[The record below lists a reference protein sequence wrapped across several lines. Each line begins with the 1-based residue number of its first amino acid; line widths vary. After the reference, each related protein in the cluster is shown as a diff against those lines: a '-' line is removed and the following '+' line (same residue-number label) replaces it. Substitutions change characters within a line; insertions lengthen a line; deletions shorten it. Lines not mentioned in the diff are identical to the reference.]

1 MNEPNPLKNEVEQRR
16 LEDTIPPVVDGVTRG
31 DERKMRRDMLRLN
44 ASSAKEAKI
53 AAKEAAK
60 EAKIAAKRADKE
72 AKIAAKKAD
81 KEAKIAA
88 KKADKEAEIAAKV
101 LKTAKELRPE
111 TVAVTD
117 AGPTPDGR
125 ADLVEKSGFEVDCM
139 YDFSNE
145 PVPRSKKELVALVL
159 KLNDVNVELR
169 KRLRENALADP
180 AQAAATIMAEAAR
193 SADRTISEAQKRR
206 DSLIE
211 ETGRMLQTSLEEVR
225 EEMTAALERAAGAA
239 IDAVKNMKIR

>member
-16 LEDTIPPVVDGVTRG
+16 LEDNIPPVVDGVTRG

-44 ASSAKEAKI
+44 ASSVKK
-53 AAKEAAK
+53 
-60 EAKIAAKRADKE
+60 ADKE

-88 KKADKEAEIAAKV
+88 KKADKEAKIAEKA
-101 LKTAKELRPE
+101 LKTAEELRPE

-117 AGPTPDGR
+117 AGPTPDGI
-125 ADLVEKSGFEVDCM
+125 VEKSGFEVDCM

-159 KLNDVNVELR
+159 KLNDVNAELR
-169 KRLRENALADP
+169 NRLHENTLADP

-211 ETGRMLQTSLEEVR
+211 ETGRMLQISLEEIR
-225 EEMTAALERAAGAA
+225 EEMTSALERAAGAA
-239 IDAVKNMKIR
+239 VDAVKNVRIR

>member
-16 LEDTIPPVVDGVTRG
+16 LEDTIPPVVGGVTRG
-31 DERKMRRDMLRLN
+31 DERKMRRDMRRLN
-44 ASSAKEAKI
+44 ASSA
-53 AAKEAAK
+53 
-60 EAKIAAKRADKE
+60 KE

-88 KKADKEAEIAAKV
+88 KKADKEAKAAEKA

-111 TVAVTD
+111 TVAATD
-117 AGPTPDGR
+117 AGPTPDGH
-125 ADLVEKSGFEVDCM
+125 ADLVEKSSFEVDCM

-159 KLNDVNVELR
+159 KLNDVNAELR
-169 KRLRENALADP
+169 NRLRENTLADP
-180 AQAAATIMAEAAR
+180 AEAAAAIMAEAAR
-193 SADRTISEAQKRR
+193 SADRTISEAQRRR

-211 ETGRMLQTSLEEVR
+211 ETGRMLQISLEEIR
-225 EEMTAALERAAGAA
+225 EEMTSALERAAGAA
-239 IDAVKNMKIR
+239 VDAVKNMRIR

>member
-16 LEDTIPPVVDGVTRG
+16 LEDTVPPVVGGVTRG
-31 DERKMRRDMLRLN
+31 DERKTRRDMRRLN
-44 ASSAKEAKI
+44 ASSA
-53 AAKEAAK
+53 
-60 EAKIAAKRADKE
+60 KE

-88 KKADKEAEIAAKV
+88 KKADKEAKIAEKA
-101 LKTAKELRPE
+101 LKTAEELRPE
-111 TVAVTD
+111 TVAATD
-117 AGPTPDGR
+117 AGPTADGI
-125 ADLVEKSGFEVDCM
+125 VEKSGFEVDCM

-159 KLNDVNVELR
+159 KLNDVNAELR
-169 KRLRENALADP
+169 NRLHENTLADP

-206 DSLIE
+206 DTLIE
-211 ETGRMLQTSLEEVR
+211 ETGRMLQISLEEIR
-225 EEMTAALERAAGAA
+225 EEMTSALERAAGAA
-239 IDAVKNMKIR
+239 VDAVKNMRIR